1 MGDPFSVAAS
11 ALTIIAAAI
20 GATKALN
27 ETVKSYKGRDKT
39 LGRLQGGL
47 EDLITTLHSLQ
58 ESIHDETPIL
68 TLLRGPIQR
77 CTQVCRDFQDAMQL
91 FEGKSR
97 VGLKDWA
104 KMEFMRGDI
113 TEFTETLADY
123 KSTIMIA
130 LGTITMKTSKL
141 THGVIEEYS
150 EMIKD
155 TAYHL
160 EVRLQRIDE
169 KMEDVAAAHRTTS
182 LQASGVNLQ
191 DEKAVTIQCLRICE
205 DASLYLKSLEDGQ
218 QGLQGGQGAEFV
230 LSKFE
235 AQLLTQK
242 TLDENRVKLAETIG
256 CLRERLAQV
265 TLNEGLDSE
274 DKMLRLTQQCLA
286 VCKEAATQVSGQKI
300 HVIGEVIADQDCD
313 QVVVTALADLFN
325 VGKVKASS
333 RSAQLVGSMPPDVL
347 RDMSKHRYGSRFG
360 ALGGIVA
367 PTQLD
372 NAAASSSGFEAR
384 IPDTT
389 PRTLNKLQ
397 EREPL
402 GPEATHDKPSPN
414 EVRRRRLVD

>member
-1 MGDPFSVAAS
+1 
-11 ALTIIAAAI
+11 
-20 GATKALN
+20 
-27 ETVKSYKGRDKT
+27 
-39 LGRLQGGL
+39 
-47 EDLITTLHSLQ
+47 
-58 ESIHDETPIL
+58 
-68 TLLRGPIQR
+68 
-77 CTQVCRDFQDAMQL
+77 
-91 FEGKSR
+91 
-97 VGLKDWA
+97 
-104 KMEFMRGDI
+104 
-113 TEFTETLADY
+113 
-123 KSTIMIA
+123 
-130 LGTITMKTSKL
+130 
-141 THGVIEEYS
+141 
-150 EMIKD
+150 MIKD

-169 KMEDVAAAHRTTS
+169 KMEDVASAHRTTS

-265 TLNEGLDSE
+265 TLNEGHDSE
-274 DKMLRLTQQCLA
+274 DEMLRLTQQCLA

-325 VGKVKASS
+325 VGRVKASS

-372 NAAASSSGFEAR
+372 NAAASSSDFEAR
-384 IPDTT
+384 IPNTA
-389 PRTLNKLQ
+389 PRKLNKLQ

-402 GPEATHDKPSPN
+402 GPEATHDKPTPN

>member
-130 LGTITMKTSKL
+130 LGTITMLATSIITSICSGAFANPFILYFAGKL
-141 THGVIEEYS
+141 
-150 EMIKD
+150 
-155 TAYHL
+155 L
-160 EVRLQRIDE
+160 
-169 KMEDVAAAHRTTS
+169 
-182 LQASGVNLQ
+182 N
-191 DEKAVTIQCLRICE
+191 
-205 DASLYLKSLEDGQ
+205 
-218 QGLQGGQGAEFV
+218 
-230 LSKFE
+230 
-235 AQLLTQK
+235 LLT
-242 TLDENRVKLAETIG
+242 
-256 CLRERLAQV
+256 
-265 TLNEGLDSE
+265 GL
-274 DKMLRLTQQCLA
+274 
-286 VCKEAATQVSGQKI
+286 
-300 HVIGEVIADQDCD
+300 
-313 QVVVTALADLFN
+313 
-325 VGKVKASS
+325 S
-333 RSAQLVGSMPPDVL
+333 RS
-347 RDMSKHRYGSRFG
+347 
-360 ALGGIVA
+360 I
-367 PTQLD
+367 
-372 NAAASSSGFEAR
+372 AR
-384 IPDTT
+384 
-389 PRTLNKLQ
+389 
-397 EREPL
+397 
-402 GPEATHDKPSPN
+402 
-414 EVRRRRLVD
+414 